1 MTIDRAKELLQ
12 TQIDFGSGYNWNAAK
27 LILAEVQKEHGMA
40 AYDQLVKEMDL
51 EAHFGFKTGNKIF
64 I

>member
-12 TQIDFGSGYNWNAAK
+12 TQIDFGSGYE
-27 LILAEVQKEHGMA
+27 I
-40 AYDQLVKEMDL
+40 DL
-51 EAHFGFKTGNKIF
+51 EKHFGFNIDEELR